1 MSNVNSKTRIMVEA
15 AVMIALAT
23 VLSYITVYTLPM
35 GGSITAFSQVPIVII
50 GYRHGWKWGT
60 FTGVV
65 HGLLQMI
72 LQGLGNFAYVSGI
85 PAYLILIFMD
95 YVLAFGVLGLGGA
108 FFRNAVGNQSLGI
121 GLGAAAASIMRF
133 VCHFISGVTIWGDYA
148 DGWAGV
154 WIYSLAYNGSY
165 MLAECIITIIGT
177 AALALVVDFK
187 SSNLRRKKR
196 VEG

>member
-1 MSNVNSKTRIMVEA
+1 MSNINSKTRIMVEA

-60 FTGVV
+60 FSGVV
-65 HGLLQMI
+65 YGLLQMV
-72 LQGLGNFAYVSGI
+72 LQGLGNFSYVSGI

-108 FFRNAVGNQSLGI
+108 FFRKAISNQSLGI
-121 GLGAAAASIMRF
+121 GLGAAAASAMRF

-154 WIYSLAYNGSY
+154 WVYSFAYNGSY
-165 MLAECIITIIGT
+165 MLAECIITIVGT

-187 SSNLRRKKR
+187 SADLRRKKR
-196 VEG
+196 AEG

>member
-108 FFRNAVGNQSLGI
+108 FFRNSISNQSLGI
-121 GLGAAAASIMRF
+121 GLGAAASSIMRF

-154 WIYSLAYNGSY
+154 WVYSFAYNGSY
-165 MLAECIITIIGT
+165 MLVECIITIIGT

-187 SSNLRRKKR
+187 STDLRRKKR
-196 VEG
+196 AA

>member
-1 MSNVNSKTRIMVEA
+1 MSNINSKTRIMVEA

-23 VLSYITVYTLPM
+23 VLSYIQVFELPM

-50 GYRHGWKWGT
+50 GYRHGWKWGA

-108 FFRNAVGNQSLGI
+108 FFRKISNQSLGI

-154 WIYSLAYNGSY
+154 WVYSLTYNGSY
-165 MLAECIITIIGT
+165 MLIECIITVIGT

-187 SSNLRRKKR
+187 STDLRRRKTA
-196 VEG
+196 

>member
-1 MSNVNSKTRIMVEA
+1 MSNINSKTRIMTES

-23 VLSYITVYTLPM
+23 VLSYIRVFELPM
-35 GGSITAFSQVPIVII
+35 GGTITAFSQVPIVII
-50 GYRHGWKWGT
+50 GYRHGWKWGA

-65 HGLLQMI
+65 YGLLQMI

-85 PAYLILIFMD
+85 PAYLVLIFMD
-95 YVLAFGVLGLGGA
+95 YVLAFGSLGLGGA
-108 FFRNAVGNQSLGI
+108 FFRNGISNQSLGI

-148 DGWAGV
+148 DGWSGV
-154 WIYSLAYNGSY
+154 WVYSLTYNGSY
-165 MLAECIITIIGT
+165 MLAECIVTVIGT

-187 SSNLRRKKR
+187 SADLRRKKR
-196 VEG
+196 SAS

>member
-1 MSNVNSKTRIMVEA
+1 MVEA

-95 YVLAFGVLGLGGA
+95 YVLAFAALGLGGA
-108 FFRNAVGNQSLGI
+108 FFRNAVSNQSLGI
-121 GLGAAAASIMRF
+121 GLGAAAASVMRF
-133 VCHFISGVTIWGDYA
+133 VCGCLNRFRPKTCHEQAT
-148 DGWAGV
+148 
-154 WIYSLAYNGSY
+154 
-165 MLAECIITIIGT
+165 
-177 AALALVVDFK
+177 
-187 SSNLRRKKR
+187 
-196 VEG
+196 